1 MAIIILSLAQYN
13 PSIQYSVFS
22 IQYPGS
28 LRLEDSVTGKQLGAG
43 AAAGPPDPSACQ
55 IRTGIALQE
64 VYNGQ

>member
-13 PSIQYSVFS
+13 PS